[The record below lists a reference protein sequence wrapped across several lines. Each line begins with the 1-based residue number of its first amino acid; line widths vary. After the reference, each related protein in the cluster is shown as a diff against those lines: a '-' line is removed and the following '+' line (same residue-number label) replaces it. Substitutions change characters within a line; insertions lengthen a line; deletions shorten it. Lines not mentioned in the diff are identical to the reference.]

1 MSKIKD
7 EKTAKELFGI
17 DSAFGIVSSS
27 IAREEKGL
35 SGDEL
40 IDSVDDP
47 ETRELLRE
55 KKSSSEERKSNEKG
69 RGRGRPKSEESDL
82 WQKMTFQ
89 VSKAQ
94 LARLKEIAYNDRLLV
109 KDVLFEALERYFA
122 DYELETFEHVKL
134 NHY

>member
-40 IDSVDDP
+40 IDSVDP
-47 ETRELLRE
+47 C
-55 KKSSSEERKSNEKG
+55 K
-69 RGRGRPKSEESDL
+69 
-82 WQKMTFQ
+82 
-89 VSKAQ
+89 
-94 LARLKEIAYNDRLLV
+94 YY
-109 KDVLFEALERYFA
+109 ALNT
-122 DYELETFEHVKL
+122 D
-134 NHY
+134 